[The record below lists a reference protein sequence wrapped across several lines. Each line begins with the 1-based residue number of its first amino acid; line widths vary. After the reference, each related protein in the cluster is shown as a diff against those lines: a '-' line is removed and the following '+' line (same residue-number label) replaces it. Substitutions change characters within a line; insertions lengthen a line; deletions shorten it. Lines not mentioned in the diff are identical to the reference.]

1 MAYRYYESKNEDD
14 PKFEFGKITLDLKK
28 KKERFPGLIIRK
40 ILAKR
45 ESFDER
51 IVTHV

>member
-14 PKFEFGKITLDLKK
+14 RKFEFGKITLDLKS
-28 KKERFPGLIIRK
+28 KKEKFPGLVIRK
-40 ILAKR
+40 ILASR
-45 ESFDER
+45 DGFDER